1 MGKRAMVLWIPLFL
15 FLLSGLGLAQYPK
28 TLRDDL
34 GRQITLKAAPQ
45 RLVSMIPSAS
55 ETLCALG
62 VCARLVGVDTYSNWP
77 PELARTPKVG
87 SLFDASPERIVAL
100 KPDLVVVSIYSKLHE
115 VLEQAGVATFA
126 INAETYDDIFRT
138 TLLLGEVVGTSQT
151 AQQLAARVK
160 REVYQAET
168 RALASQAR
176 PSVYL
181 EIDPTPYSAGPD
193 SFLGIL
199 LSKARG
205 LNIVPRELGLFPQI
219 SPELVLRRNPQVI
232 VVAHPQGGLA
242 QRPGWNRL
250 RAVQNNRICTLS
262 PEQTDLVSRPGP
274 RVAQAIDLLYRCIH
288 PRP

>member
-1 MGKRAMVLWIPLFL
+1 MGKRGYGIWILL
-15 FLLSGLGLAQYPK
+15 LCLLSGLTLAQYPK

-34 GRQITLKAAPQ
+34 GRQVTLSAAPQ

-55 ETLCALG
+55 ETLCAVG
-62 VCARLVGVDTYSNWP
+62 VCNHLVGVDTYSNWP
-77 PELARTPKVG
+77 PELARTARVG

-100 KPDLVVVSIYSKLHE
+100 KPDLVIVSIYSKLHE

-126 INAETYDDIFRT
+126 VNAETYDDIFRT
-138 TLLLGEVVGTSQT
+138 TQLLGEVVGVPQA
-151 AQQLAARVK
+151 AQQLVARIR

-168 RALASQAR
+168 RALASQER

-193 SFLGIL
+193 SFLGSL
-199 LSKARG
+199 LTRARG
-205 LNIVPRELGLFPQI
+205 LNIIPRELGLFPQI
-219 SPELVLRRNPQVI
+219 SPELVLQRNPQVI

-242 QRPGWNRL
+242 QRPGWGRL
-250 RAVQNNRICTLS
+250 RAVQNNRVCSLT

>member
-1 MGKRAMVLWIPLFL
+1 MGKRALALWIPLFL
-15 FLLSGLGLAQYPK
+15 CLVSGLGLAQYPK

-34 GRQITLKAAPQ
+34 GRQVTLKAAPQ

-100 KPDLVVVSIYSKLHE
+100 KPDLVIVSIYSKLHE
-115 VLEQAGVATFA
+115 ALEQAGIATFA
-126 INAETYDDIFRT
+126 VNAETYDDIFRT
-138 TLLLGEVVGTSQT
+138 TLLLGAVVGTPQA
-151 AQQLAARVK
+151 AQQLADRVK

-168 RALASQAR
+168 RALASQTR

-199 LSKARG
+199 LGKARG
-205 LNIVPRELGLFPQI
+205 LNIIPRELGLFPQI
-219 SPELVLRRNPQVI
+219 SAELVLQRNPQVI
-232 VVAHPQGGLA
+232 VVAHPLGGLA

-250 RAVQNNRICTLS
+250 RAVQNNRICTLT

>member
-1 MGKRAMVLWIPLFL
+1 MGKRALTWWIPLVI

-34 GRQITLKAAPQ
+34 GRQITLKTAPQ

-62 VCARLVGVDTYSNWP
+62 VCGRLVGVDTYSNWP

-126 INAETYDDIFRT
+126 VNAETYDDIFRT

-219 SPELVLRRNPQVI
+219 SPELVLQRNPQVI
-232 VVAHPQGGLA
+232 VVAHPQGGLP

-250 RAVQNNRICTLS
+250 RAVQNNRICSLT

-288 PRP
+288 SRP